1 MNITLDRNQSILH
14 KSLLWV
20 GIISIVMFFAGL
32 TSAVVVSK
40 TSGNWVSYQ
49 IPSVFLISTLLIVT
63 SSFTYQMGLK
73 LASSQSWNA
82 AKGLF
87 VLTGI
92 LGVFFMVAQFY
103 GWSQLVA
110 QGIFATG
117 VKSNVS
123 ASYFYLIV
131 FLHLLHFVAA
141 MISWAIVTVK
151 TFKNRYTHGVSKI
164 EVSVLFW
171 HFLTGLWVYVF
182 FFLQNMI
189 QG

>member
-1 MNITLDRNQSILH
+1 MSIAVQNSSYIQ

-20 GIISIVMFFAGL
+20 GLISIVMFFAGL

-40 TSGNWVSYQ
+40 ASGNWVSYQ
-49 IPSVFLISTLLIVT
+49 IPQIFLISTLLIVT

-73 LASSQSWNA
+73 FAKSEAWKLA
-82 AKGLF
+82 KTLF
-87 VLTGI
+87 VATGI
-92 LGVFFMVAQFY
+92 LGVFFIIMQFF
-103 GWSQLVA
+103 GWNLLVS

-141 MISWAIVTVK
+141 MISWSIVTVK
-151 TFKNRYTHGVSKI
+151 TFQNKYKNGSSKI
-164 EVSVLFW
+164 EVSVIFW

-182 FFLQNMI
+182 FFLLYMI